1 MSKTS
6 DRRSQTWAVLRLE
19 HTVEFIRAYYER
31 ADDDDDDDSKPLP
44 FIASTEGVKGD
55 GFDLRA
61 DSWDLSRFK
70 RNNLV
75 LWGHDFFGDRLP
87 IGKADAR
94 VDGKELRADITF
106 DPDDEFAQQ
115 VQRKYRTGFLN
126 AVSVSWDAID
136 GKNHLLEISAVPIPM
151 DPDALMERQKRGLA
165 DIGKTLSKII
175 EDDETQLSIHDAEA
189 LWVGTAYQM
198 VRLFRRDANDAESV
212 RLRDYKRLSR
222 SYERLGKVAPEFLGR
237 DEIAAL
243 EPTTWRGLF
252 LEGEDAAVPELF
264 VINPAVVA
272 DEDWWSKPQ

>member
-1 MSKTS
+1 M
-6 DRRSQTWAVLRLE
+6 
-19 HTVEFIRAYYER
+19 EFIRAYYER
-31 ADDDDDDDSKPLP
+31 ADDEDDDSKPLP

-87 IGKADAR
+87 IGKADAK
-94 VDGKELRADITF
+94 VDGKLLRADITF

-115 VQRKYRTGFLN
+115 VARKYRNGFLN

-165 DIGKTLSKII
+165 DIGKTLTKILE
-175 EDDETQLSIHDAEA
+175 EDDKQTSTHDAEA
-189 LWVGTAYQM
+189 LWTGTAYQM
-198 VRLFRRDANDAESV
+198 VRLFRPDANDAESV
-212 RLRDYKRLSR
+212 RLATYKRLC
-222 SYERLGKVAPEFLGR
+222 RLYDRQGKTAPEFLGR
-237 DEIAAL
+237 DELAAL
-243 EPTTWRGLF
+243 DPDVWRGLF
-252 LEGEDAAVPELF
+252 LCGEQEAVPDLFTRPTQAAPDDAALLDALARLTTTVG
-264 VINPAVVA
+264 
-272 DEDWWSKPQ
+272 KTQ